1 MSHRL
6 GHVAVVRMTYVA
18 SLRIAP
24 VQNAAMS
31 AKKRQAQPL
40 RAVRLMVER
49 LVFNAIHQHRD
60 YLSVRFAYVVRR
72 NYHHPEGDSRR
83 SQPIANVMAAD
94 TTCEP
99 RLLVRHVLS
108 VGNLP

>member
-1 MSHRL
+1 
-6 GHVAVVRMTYVA
+6 MTYVA

-24 VQNAAMS
+24 VQNAVMS
-31 AKKRQAQPL
+31 AKKRRAQPL

-49 LVFNAIHQHRD
+49 LVFNAIHQRRG
-60 YLSVRFAYVVRR
+60 YLLVRSAYVVRR
-72 NYHHPEGDSRR
+72 NYHRPEGDSRR